1 MCKCKNNTIESPK
14 DSHITIN
21 DINVVEQMSMAQIN
35 TNPTTG
41 EEEI

>member
-1 MCKCKNNTIESPK
+1 MNNTIESPK